1 MESGVKFLACDNPGA
16 NELTIHILVAVA
28 QAEAKA
34 ISERTKAALAAYKAR
49 GGRLSGQLAQCRS
62 LTQRAR
68 QQGTQTYVE
77 TIGSEV
83 AGFYASA
90 LEVIKAKRAEG
101 KTLQEISEHS
111 NESGYVTRRG

>member
-49 GGRLSGQLAQCRS
+49 GGVLGGRLPQCRN

-68 QQGTQTYVE
+68 QEGTKTYVE
-77 TIGSEV
+77 TIGTEV
-83 AGFYASA
+83 AGST
-90 LEVIKAKRAEG
+90 LRLWKSSRQSGLRETLCKRLAN
-101 KTLQEISEHS
+101 S
-111 NESGYVTRRG
+111 